1 MMRSPG
7 KNPAEAELQDKIEGG
22 GADGSNTSKAVT
34 IKDAEELQATA
45 PEDVQKKTTKRCLV
59 LVGGFA
65 VVFAIGMAVFAA
77 CNDSKGQQFQ
87 RSDYA
92 YARGRRTDRHQRHE
106 PTRCWDARSGHTFEN
121 ALTVQEGTRMTI
133 KIRTTDGGSN
143 PRLAIIIGGTLQSK
157 QLSGA
162 TESETAST
170 SVEDAVYGN
179 ESRQLVV
186 FEVSPAIAMLN
197 ENITS
202 FSCVTNYGALSKCE
216 HHNSTE
222 HHLARRRK
230 LSGCSGWCLLTA
242 FVGSTWTFSCYP
254 VFLGPDLPVC
264 ILASVGYGF

>member
-1 MMRSPG
+1 MVEM
-7 KNPAEAELQDKIEGG
+7 K
-22 GADGSNTSKAVT
+22 V
-34 IKDAEELQATA
+34 AEERGTEHNEQEPKAA
-45 PEDVQKKTTKRCLV
+45 EHEKFFQKKTTKRCLV
-59 LVGGFA
+59 LVGGCA
-65 VVFAIGMAVFAA
+65 VVFAIGMAVFAVY
-77 CNDSKGQQFQ
+77 NDSKGQQ
-87 RSDYA
+87 SK
-92 YARGRRTDRHQRHE
+92 GPST
-106 PTRCWDARSGHTFEN
+106 PTFEVDGLIDTSGTNPHAVETPVSGHTFEE
-121 ALTVQEGTRMTI
+121 ALTIEVGTRMAI
-133 KIRTTDGGSN
+133 KIRTTDGGSK
-143 PRLAIIIGGTLQSK
+143 PRLSIIIGGTLQGK
-157 QLSGA
+157 QLPGA

-197 ENITS
+197 QNITS
-202 FSCVTNYGALSKCE
+202 FSCVTNYGALSECE
-216 HHNSTE
+216 YHNSTE